1 MKELPTGLRWY
12 LWTMY
17 AACTALVVQ
26 QSMMLVTEAGAGL
39 WRGHLSVLGAAALFA
54 LLAYIGERATLQ
66 VSGSISQSLGTAV
79 HIAAILIFPPPIP
92 LLITLVATLFSDLVH
107 SRAPLYKRAFNICH
121 AVLIVGASSLLF
133 SLVATPMQVLRHDQ
147 LVAALP
153 VLALLVVLYYVL
165 DAGTLIGVLAL
176 LDGRPPWQI
185 WMRTYRRTLLPE
197 LAASTIGIV
206 AAEAW
211 VDNPLLLAFFIIPV
225 LALRSA
231 FRAIAQAERRGAQ
244 LAAVLAAG
252 QRLRLQQTQADLLVP
267 VVEAARNVTGAS
279 VVAAYLRDP
288 DHPRM
293 LERLVLEPA
302 DAPMAGPQR
311 VPVPSAGGIRQDADE
326 VGRTLWVPLEQDSA
340 GVVGLLRVAG
350 LAGELG
356 PDDRDVLGV
365 LATQAAMALEN
376 AEMHARALAQASEDS
391 LTGLL
396 NHRAFQMR
404 LQEEIARVQR
414 HGQSLAVMMVDLDDF
429 GLINNTHGHQA
440 GDAALVAVATLL
452 RDSVRACD
460 IVARYGGDE
469 FAVILP
475 ETHIDEVIS
484 VAQRTSTA
492 MAALDVLDRGVSIS
506 VGASI
511 GVAALP
517 VHASTREDL
526 VRAAD
531 QAMYAAKRAGKGRV
545 ARPEDAALALEQ
557 DPVALA
563 AMLEHANMA
572 TVEALAAAVDAKD
585 PYTRG
590 HSQRVSAYAAAVAEA
605 MGLSAAEV
613 ARVRLAGLLHD
624 VGKIGVPDAIL
635 TKPGKLTA
643 EEVAIIQQHP
653 AIGERMLAGVPFL
666 REILPAVR
674 HHHERWDGRG
684 YPDGL
689 AELALP
695 RDAAILAVADS
706 FDAMTSSRTYR
717 VALPAS
723 EARRRVREGAGTQF
737 DPRVVAA
744 FEQAMANGTLTLLAQ
759 DTPAVADGEYLL
771 QAS

>member
-1 MKELPTGLRWY
+1 L
-12 LWTMY
+12 
-17 AACTALVVQ
+17 
-26 QSMMLVTEAGAGL
+26 
-39 WRGHLSVLGAAALFA
+39 
-54 LLAYIGERATLQ
+54 
-66 VSGSISQSLGTAV
+66 
-79 HIAAILIFPPPIP
+79 
-92 LLITLVATLFSDLVH
+92 
-107 SRAPLYKRAFNICH
+107 
-121 AVLIVGASSLLF
+121 
-133 SLVATPMQVLRHDQ
+133 
-147 LVAALP
+147 AALP

-176 LDGRPPWQI
+176 LDRRPPWQI

-211 VDNPLLLAFFIIPV
+211 VDNPLLLAFFVIPV

-267 VVEAARNVTGAS
+267 VAEAARNVTGAS

-288 DHPRM
+288 EDPRM

-302 DAPMAGPQR
+302 DAPEAGSQH
-311 VPVPSAGGIRQDADE
+311 VPVPVAGGGIRQDVDE
-326 VGRTLWVPLEQDSA
+326 TGRTLWVPLEQDTA

-350 LAGELG
+350 MAGELG
-356 PDDRDVLGV
+356 ADDRDVLGV

-376 AEMHARALAQASEDS
+376 AQMHARALAQASEDS

-440 GDAALVAVATLL
+440 GDAALVAVAALL

-475 ETHIDEVIS
+475 ETDIDEVTG
-484 VAQRTSTA
+484 VAQRTSAA
-492 MAALDVLDRGVSIS
+492 MAGLEVLERGVSIS

-557 DPVALA
+557 DPAALA

-635 TKPGKLTA
+635 TKPGRLTA
-643 EEVAIIQQHP
+643 EEFAIIQQHP
-653 AIGERMLAGVPFL
+653 SIGEHMLAGVPFL

-717 VALPAS
+717 AALPAS
-723 EARRRVREGAGTQF
+723 EARRRVREGSGTQF

-744 FEQAMANGTLTLLAQ
+744 FEQAMANGTLALLPQDSTTL
-759 DTPAVADGEYLL
+759 ADGEYLL

>member
-1 MKELPTGLRWY
+1 
-12 LWTMY
+12 MY
-17 AACTALVVQ
+17 AVCTALVVQ
-26 QSMMLVTEAGAGL
+26 QGVMLVTGAGTGL
-39 WRGHLSVLGAAALFA
+39 WRGHLSVLGAVALFA
-54 LLAYIGERATLQ
+54 LLTYVGDRMTLQ
-66 VSGSISQSLGTAV
+66 VNGSVKQSLATPV
-79 HIAAILIFPPPIP
+79 HIAVILIFPPPIP
-92 LLITLVATLFSDLVH
+92 LVITLAATLVSELVH

-121 AVLIVGASSLLF
+121 TTLIVGAGSLLF
-133 SLVATPMQVLRHDQ
+133 SLVATPTRVLRHDD

-153 VLALLVVLYYVL
+153 VLALLLCLYYVL
-165 DAGTLIGVLAL
+165 DVGTMIGVLSL
-176 LDGRPPWQI
+176 LDGRPPWQV
-185 WMRTYRRTLLPE
+185 WMRACRRTLLPE
-197 LAASTIGIV
+197 LAASTIGIL
-206 AAEAW
+206 AAEMW
-211 VDNPLLLAFFIIPV
+211 VDNPLLLAFFVIPV
-225 LALRSA
+225 VALGSA
-231 FRAIAQAERRGAQ
+231 FRAIGQAERRGAQ

-267 VVEAARNVTGAS
+267 VAEAARNVTGAS

-288 DHPRM
+288 EDPRM

-302 DAPMAGPQR
+302 DAAEAGPQR
-311 VPVPSAGGIRQDADE
+311 VPVPVAGSGIRQDVDE
-326 VGRTLWVPLEQDSA
+326 TGRTLWVPLEQDAA

-350 LAGELG
+350 LAGVLG
-356 PDDRDVLGV
+356 ADDRDVLGV

-376 AEMHARALAQASEDS
+376 AQMHARALAQASEDS

-414 HGQSLAVMMVDLDDF
+414 HGQALAVMMVDLDGF

-440 GDAALVAVATLL
+440 GDAALVAVAALL
-452 RDSVRACD
+452 RESVRTCD

-475 ETHIDEVIS
+475 ETDIDEVTS
-484 VAQRTSTA
+484 VAQRTSAA
-492 MAALDVLDRGVSIS
+492 MAGLGVLDRGVSIS

-517 VHASTREDL
+517 LHASTREDL
-526 VRAAD
+526 VRVAD

-545 ARPEDAALALEQ
+545 ARPEDAALGLEQ
-557 DPVALA
+557 DPAALA

-590 HSQRVSAYAAAVAEA
+590 HSQRVSAYAAAMAEA
-605 MGLSAAEV
+605 MGLSAGEI

-635 TKPGKLTA
+635 TKPGRLTA
-643 EEVAIIQQHP
+643 EEFAIIQQHP

-717 VALPAS
+717 AALPAS
-723 EARRRVREGAGTQF
+723 EARRRVREGSGTQF

-744 FEQAMANGTLTLLAQ
+744 FEQATADGTLTLLPQ
-759 DTPAVADGEYLL
+759 DSTTLADGEYLL

>member
-1 MKELPTGLRWY
+1 
-12 LWTMY
+12 
-17 AACTALVVQ
+17 
-26 QSMMLVTEAGAGL
+26 
-39 WRGHLSVLGAAALFA
+39 VLGSAALFA
-54 LLAYIGERATLQ
+54 LLAYVGGRAELQ
-66 VSGSISQSLGTAV
+66 VSGSVSQCLATPV

-92 LLITLVATLFSDLVH
+92 LLITLAATLFSDLVH

-121 AVLIVGASSLLF
+121 TALIVGAGSLLF
-133 SLVATPMQVLRHDQ
+133 SFVATPTKVLRHDH

-153 VLALLVVLYYVL
+153 VLALLLILYYVL

-211 VDNPLLLAFFIIPV
+211 VDNPLLLAFFVIPV

-267 VVEAARNVTGAS
+267 VAQAARTMIGAS

-302 DAPMAGPQR
+302 DASEAGPQR
-311 VPVPSAGGIRQDADE
+311 VPVPSAGGGIRQDVDE
-326 VGRTLWVPLEQDSA
+326 TGRTLWVPLEQDSV

-356 PDDRDVLGV
+356 SDDRDVLGV

-376 AEMHARALAQASEDS
+376 AQMHARALAQASEDS
-391 LTGLL
+391 VTGLL

-414 HGQSLAVMMVDLDDF
+414 HGQSLAVMMVDLDGF

-440 GDAALVAVATLL
+440 GDAALVAVAAML

-475 ETHIDEVIS
+475 ETGIDEVTS
-484 VAQRTSTA
+484 VAQRTSAA
-492 MAALDVLDRGVSIS
+492 MAGLRVLDRGVTIT

-517 VHASTREDL
+517 AHASTREDL
-526 VRAAD
+526 VRVAD

-557 DPVALA
+557 DPTALA

-605 MGLSAAEV
+605 MGLSAAEI

-643 EEVAIIQQHP
+643 EEFAIIQQHP

-666 REILPAVR
+666 REILSAVR

-689 AELALP
+689 AGLALP

-717 VALPAS
+717 AALPPS
-723 EARRRVREGAGTQF
+723 EARRRVREGSGMQF

-744 FEQAMANGTLTLLAQ
+744 FELATANGTLTLLPQ
-759 DTPAVADGEYLL
+759 DSTTVAEGEYLL

>member
-1 MKELPTGLRWY
+1 
-12 LWTMY
+12 MY
-17 AACTALVVQ
+17 AACAALVVQ
-26 QSMMLVTEAGAGL
+26 QGLMLLTGAGAGV
-39 WRGHLSVLGAAALFA
+39 WHGHLSVLGSAALFA
-54 LLAYIGERATLQ
+54 LLAYVGGRAELQ
-66 VSGSISQSLGTAV
+66 VSGSVSQCLATPV
-79 HIAAILIFPPPIP
+79 HIAAILVFPPPLP
-92 LLITLVATLFSDLVH
+92 LLSSFAAELVSQLVH

-121 AVLIVGASSLLF
+121 TALIVGPSSLLF
-133 SLVATPMQVLRHDQ
+133 TLVAAPTQVLRHEHF
-147 LVAALP
+147 LAALP
-153 VLALLVVLYYVL
+153 VLVLLLGLYYVL
-165 DAGTLIGVLAL
+165 DVGTLIGVLAL
-176 LDGRPPWQI
+176 LEGRRPWQV
-185 WMRTYRRTLLPE
+185 WLRTHRSTLLPE

-211 VDNPLLLAFFIIPV
+211 VDNPLLLGLFVIPV
-225 LALRSA
+225 VALRSA

-267 VVEAARNVTGAS
+267 VAEAARTVTGAS
-279 VVAAYLRDP
+279 VVAAYLCDP

-414 HGQSLAVMMVDLDDF
+414 HGQALAVMMVDLDGF

-440 GDAALVAVATLL
+440 GDAALVAVAALL

-475 ETHIDEVIS
+475 ETDIDEVTS
-484 VAQRTSTA
+484 VAQRTSAA
-492 MAALDVLDRGVSIS
+492 MAGLGVLDRGVSIS

-557 DPVALA
+557 DPAALA

-605 MGLSAAEV
+605 LGLSAAEI

-635 TKPGKLTA
+635 TKPGRLTA
-643 EEVAIIQQHP
+643 EEFAIIQQHP
-653 AIGERMLAGVPFL
+653 TIGEHMLAGVPFL

-717 VALPAS
+717 AALPAS
-723 EARRRVREGAGTQF
+723 EARRRVREGSGTQF
-737 DPRVVAA
+737 DPRAVAA
-744 FEQAMANGTLTLLAQ
+744 FEQATTDGTLTLLPQ
-759 DTPAVADGEYLL
+759 DSVTVADGEYLL